1 MANGMSQDRAAPIF
15 CAGEDGA
22 NQGTCYIIYIYFIV
36 ISLKFHC
43 IFHYISCF
51 MNIVPSA
58 YIDNGNMPMQ
68 SDAYKCL

>member
-1 MANGMSQDRAAPIF
+1 MVCRRTGRHRFFVRGKMEPTKAPAIL
-15 CAGEDGA
+15 
-22 NQGTCYIIYIYFIV
+22 YIYIYFIV